1 MTAIIDEHKGCF
13 VVLNLSK
20 GIYHQFG
27 VLPVRM
33 LHSYDTA
40 TVVTTRAF
48 YPMVINSVDAGVATI
63 SFWERHV
70 SERRWGSSAPAVD
83 STQINVTE

>member
-1 MTAIIDEHKGCF
+1 
-13 VVLNLSK
+13 
-20 GIYHQFG
+20 
-27 VLPVRM
+27 M

-63 SFWERHV
+63 SFWERHI
-70 SERRWGSSAPAVD
+70 SEWRCGNSAPVGD
-83 STQINVTE
+83 STQVKTADRGLGVHRLLRIIH